1 MPKHL
6 AHDDHAS
13 DVVDYFK
20 KKQLRHLRARRRV
33 DLVVVESGPDKDPVA
48 HVRFRRVA
56 VSIWTL
62 ECATHTGRWQPTG
75 FRGQLKELLDV
86 VTTAFPWTVAKIV

>member
-1 MPKHL
+1 VPKHL

-13 DVVDYFK
+13 DVVDFFK
-20 KKQLRHLRARRRV
+20 KKKLKHLRARRRA
-33 DLVVVESGPDKDPVA
+33 DLVVVESGPTKDPVA

-62 ECATHTGRWQPTG
+62 ECATHMGRWQPTG
-75 FRGQLKELLDV
+75 FRGQLEQLLDV
-86 VTTAFPWTVAKIV
+86 VTTALPWTIEKIV